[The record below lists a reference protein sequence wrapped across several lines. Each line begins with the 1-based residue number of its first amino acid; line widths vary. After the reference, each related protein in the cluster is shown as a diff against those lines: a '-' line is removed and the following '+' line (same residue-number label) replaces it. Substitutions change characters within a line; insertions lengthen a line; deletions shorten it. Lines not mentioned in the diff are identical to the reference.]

1 MFQPVKFDQAE
12 AVKANGGNNQFFDGN
27 TEQLVKIVRAEFV
40 KSKNTGATGIEF
52 DLTNKDG
59 LKGYFTIWHL
69 KGDGSVNEFSYRQLQ
84 ALMGV
89 TGATDLTPTQVNVPK
104 YDFTSKETVNVPCIN
119 AVELLG
125 KFFVGLFIKKFELY
139 NGEIKT
145 KTELFGCFNQQRQS
159 SREFFANQPPQDID
173 RSLVAMIET
182 SEKSHAEAERK
193 KNENSYGGWNND
205 TTDGIPNQFMSNTTY
220 QKTQPAPQQ
229 PNFNNNMQ
237 GEPKPSTVDSDIP
250 FNALNGQLA
259 HLI

>member
-237 GEPKPSTVDSDIP
+237 GEPKPSDMADLSEIP
-250 FNALNGQLA
+250 F
-259 HLI
+259 